1 LSAALP
7 TSPMLNH
14 SWNHCPG
21 LAGAVSRNL
30 DATLGRQ
37 RRPSALLRGFL
48 CSVGPPLRSVSEDGN
63 RPRRSRC
70 SSSRHSVFEVPKDA
84 QSLATVSAAPF
95 VGRSNPDGDV
105 SKRPSGQSPSPWP
118 GAPPGHWRSFR
129 CLCWPVPCAL
139 RADRRPTA
147 FHRSGSLHP
156 QRPGHARGRGHPPL
170 PLACLPRK
178 EPLSP
183 TASLP
188 PGMGSLIKKR
198 RKRMRKKKH
207 KKMLKATRW
216 QRRAGK

>member
-1 LSAALP
+1 LALSAP
-7 TSPMLNH
+7 
-14 SWNHCPG
+14 
-21 LAGAVSRNL
+21 SR
-30 DATLGRQ
+30 
-37 RRPSALLRGFL
+37 LLRCFL
-48 CSVGPPLRSVSEDGN
+48 CSVGFSLRSASEDGN

-70 SSSRHSVFEVPKDA
+70 SSSRRSASAVPKDA

-105 SKRPSGQSPSPWP
+105 SKRPSGQSPSLWP

-129 CLCWPVPCAL
+129 CLCRPVPCTVCAGQ
-139 RADRRPTA
+139 RPTA
-147 FHRSGSLHP
+147 PPRSGSPHP
-156 QRPGHARGRGHPPL
+156 QRPAHARGSGRPPL
-170 PLACLPRK
+170 PLACLRPK
-178 EPLSP
+178 EPPSP